1 MARALSREQELQR
14 TSRALRTLSGSNHAL
29 LRLTD
34 RQALLKE
41 ICRVVVEEAGYG
53 AAIVIRVD
61 GGDPPVFTPLAI
73 LGHEAAF
80 QELHDAHWFGADADR
95 SATSVAVRTGQPCL
109 VNDVPDNPDVPEGW
123 RDFNRRHGFGSVLS
137 LPLRLEG
144 QVYGALTI
152 VAPEADAFDDFERA
166 PLEEAAA
173 DLAFGLETLLARE
186 RHTATEQAMQRL
198 MLFDPVSGLP
208 NKANFR
214 RMLGEA
220 LRSASDATQPLTVIR
235 LAIDRLQDVDV
246 MLGSSIADRVVEQVA
261 RRLES
266 ALAANETLAQLA
278 DTEFAVI
285 VADTGAEKGRLVARR
300 LADAMAEPFEM
311 EGLQLDVRLVCG
323 LAVCPGHGSEADA
336 LVRRA
341 GIALVSARHQG
352 AGIAVFS
359 NALDMGCVR
368 NISLMADLRRAISN
382 GELRLYCQ
390 PKVEIAPRLPCGLEA
405 LVRWEH
411 PSKGLLNPNE
421 FIHVAESTGLITPL
435 TYWVLEDT
443 LRQAYAWRAAGIAQ
457 TVSVNMS
464 AHDLRDDH
472 FLERVSDKLATWGA
486 QPGAIE
492 FELTESALMQDPAK
506 ALEVLHGL
514 KRLDVRLSI
523 DDFGTGYSSLSYLS
537 RLPVDTIKIDQSFV
551 RGMIADPGCAAIV
564 KSTIDLA
571 HNLKLH
577 VIAEGVEDD
586 ATFDALGNLGCDAA
600 QGFSIGRPMPVS
612 EFGAWL
618 DRRTHH

>member
-1 MARALSREQELQR
+1 MARAPSREQELKR
-14 TSRALRTLSGSNHAL
+14 TSRALRTLSGSNRAL
-29 LRLTD
+29 LRLVD
-34 RQALLKE
+34 REALLKE

-53 AAIVIRVD
+53 AAIVVRVE
-61 GGDPPVFTPLAI
+61 GGDKQVFMPLAV
-73 LGHEAAF
+73 LGHESAF
-80 QELHDAHWFGADADR
+80 QEVHEANWFGAEADR
-95 SATSVAVRTGQPCL
+95 SATSIAVRTGSPCL
-109 VNDVPDNPDVPEGW
+109 INDIPRNPDVPDGW
-123 RDFNRRHGFGSVLS
+123 RDFNLRHGFGSVLS
-137 LPLRLEG
+137 LPLRVGGE
-144 QVYGALTI
+144 VYGALTI
-152 VAPEADAFDDFERA
+152 VAPETDAFDEFERA

-173 DLAFGLETLLARE
+173 DLAFGLETLQARE
-186 RHTATEQAMQRL
+186 RHAATEQAMRRL

-214 RMLGEA
+214 RLLGDA
-220 LRSASDATQPLTVIR
+220 IRAASDATQPLTVIR

-246 MLGSSIADRVVEQVA
+246 ILGSTIADRVVEQVA
-261 RRLES
+261 RRLEA

-285 VADTGAEKGRLVARR
+285 VAATGAEAGRLAARR
-300 LADAMAEPFEM
+300 LAEAMAMPFEM
-311 EGLQLDVRLVCG
+311 DGLQLDVRLVCG
-323 LAVCPGHGSEADA
+323 LAVFPGHGSDADI
-336 LVRRA
+336 LLRRA
-341 GIALVSARHQG
+341 GIAQVGARHQ
-352 AGIAVFS
+352 ASNIAVFS
-359 NALDMGCVR
+359 SALDLGCVR

-382 GELRLYCQ
+382 NELRLYCQ
-390 PKVEIAPRLPCGLEA
+390 PKLEIGPRQPCGLEA

-411 PSKGLLNPNE
+411 PNRGLLNPNE

-464 AHDLRDDH
+464 AHDLRDDR

-618 DRRTHH
+618 DRRAHH

>member
-29 LRLTD
+29 LRLVD
-34 RQALLKE
+34 REALLKE

-53 AAIVIRVD
+53 AAIIVRVE
-61 GGDPPVFTPLAI
+61 GEGQQVFTPLAV
-73 LGHEAAF
+73 LGHETAF
-80 QELHDAHWFGADADR
+80 QELHDAHWFGAQADQ
-95 SATSVAVRTGQPCL
+95 SATSVAVRTGRPCL
-109 VNDVPDNPDVPEGW
+109 VNNIPDNLDLSAGW
-123 RDFNRRHGFGSVLS
+123 RDFTQRHGFGSVLS
-137 LPLRLEG
+137 LPLRVDG
-144 QVYGALTI
+144 RIYGALTI
-152 VAPEADAFDDFERA
+152 VAPEPDAFDEFERA

-173 DLAFGLETLLARE
+173 DLAFGLETLQARE
-186 RHTATEQAMQRL
+186 RHAATEQAMQRL

-214 RMLGEA
+214 RMLDDA
-220 LRSASDATQPLTVIR
+220 VRAASDAMQPLTVIR
-235 LAIDRLQDVDV
+235 LTIDRLQDVDV
-246 MLGSSIADRVVEQVA
+246 ILGSSVADRVVEQVA
-261 RRLES
+261 RRLE
-266 ALAANETLAQLA
+266 AVLASTERLAQLA

-285 VADTGAEKGRLVARR
+285 VAATGAEMGRLVAKR
-300 LADAMAEPFEM
+300 LSDAMAEPFEM
-311 EGLQLDVRLVCG
+311 EGIQLGVRLVCG
-323 LAVCPGHGSEADA
+323 LAVFPGHGSTADA

-341 GIALVSARHQG
+341 GIALVSARHQSSN
-352 AGIAVFS
+352 IAVFS
-359 NALDMGCVR
+359 SALDMGCVR

-390 PKVEIAPRLPCGLEA
+390 PKLEIGQRLPCGLEA

-443 LRQAYAWRAAGIAQ
+443 LRQAYAWRAAGIEQA
-457 TVSVNMS
+457 VSVNMS
-464 AHDLRDDH
+464 AHDLHDDR
-472 FLERVSDKLATWGA
+472 FLERVSDKLTTWGA
-486 QPGAIE
+486 RPGAIE
-492 FELTESALMQDPAK
+492 FELTESALMQDPSK
-506 ALEVLHGL
+506 ALQVLNGL

-551 RGMIADPGCAAIV
+551 RGMITDASCAAIV

-618 DRRTHH
+618 TQRPVH

>member
-1 MARALSREQELQR
+1 MARTLSCEQEFQR

-29 LRLTD
+29 LRLVD
-34 RQALLKE
+34 REALLKE
-41 ICRVVVEEAGYG
+41 ICRVVVEEAGY
-53 AAIVIRVD
+53 ASAIVIRVD
-61 GGDPPVFTPLAI
+61 AGDPPVFTPLAV

-80 QELHDAHWFGADADR
+80 QELHDAHWFGPEADR
-95 SATSVAVRTGQPCL
+95 SATSVAVRTGKPYL
-109 VNDVPDNPDVPEGW
+109 VNNVPENPNVSTGW

-137 LPLRLEG
+137 LPLRVDG

-152 VAPEADAFDDFERA
+152 VAPEPDAFDEFERA

-173 DLAFGLETLLARE
+173 DLAFGLETLQARE
-186 RHTATEQAMQRL
+186 RHAATEQAMRRL

-214 RMLGEA
+214 RMLGDA
-220 LRSASDATQPLTVIR
+220 IRAAGDATQPLTVIR

-246 MLGSSIADRVVEQVA
+246 ILGSSIADRVVEQVA
-261 RRLES
+261 RRLEA
-266 ALAANETLAQLA
+266 ALASDATLAQLA

-285 VADTGAEKGRLVARR
+285 VPATGAEKGRLVAKR

-311 EGLQLDVRLVCG
+311 EGIQLDVRLVCG
-323 LAVCPGHGSEADA
+323 LAVFPGHGSDADM

-341 GIALVSARHQG
+341 GIALVSARHQ
-352 AGIAVFS
+352 AANIAVFS

-390 PKVEIAPRLPCGLEA
+390 PKLEIGPRQPCGLEA

-443 LRQAYAWRAAGIAQ
+443 LRQAYAWRAAGIGQ

-464 AHDLRDDH
+464 AHDLRDDR
-472 FLERVSDKLATWGA
+472 FLERVSDKLTTWGS

-514 KRLDVRLSI
+514 KKLDVRLSI

-551 RGMIADPGCAAIV
+551 RGMIADPSCAAIV

-586 ATFDALGNLGCDAA
+586 ATFNALGNLGCDAA
-600 QGFSIGRPMPVS
+600 QGFSIGRPMPVAD
-612 EFGAWL
+612 FGAWL
-618 DRRTHH
+618 ERSPYH

>member
-1 MARALSREQELQR
+1 MARTLSREQELQR

-29 LRLTD
+29 LRLVD
-34 RQALLKE
+34 REALLKE

-53 AAIVIRVD
+53 AAIIIRVE
-61 GGDPPVFTPLAI
+61 GEGRQAFTPLAV
-73 LGHEAAF
+73 LGHETAF
-80 QELHDAHWFGADADR
+80 KELHDAHWFGAEADQ
-95 SATSVAVRTGQPCL
+95 SATSVAVRTGSLCL
-109 VNDVPDNPDVPEGW
+109 VNNLPDNPNVPAGW
-123 RDFNRRHGFGSVLS
+123 REFNRRHGFGSVLS
-137 LPLRLEG
+137 LPLRVDG
-144 QVYGALTI
+144 QIYGALTI
-152 VAPEADAFDDFERA
+152 VAPEPDAFDEFEQA

-173 DLAFGLETLLARE
+173 DLAFGLETLHARE
-186 RHTATEQAMQRL
+186 RHVATEQAMQRL

-214 RMLGEA
+214 RMLGDA
-220 LRSASDATQPLTVIR
+220 IRSASDAMQPLTVIR

-246 MLGSSIADRVVEQVA
+246 LLGSSIADRVVEQVA
-261 RRLES
+261 RRLEA
-266 ALAANETLAQLA
+266 ALSSNETLAQLA

-285 VADTGAEKGRLVARR
+285 VAATGAEMGRLAAKR
-300 LADAMAEPFEM
+300 LSDAMAEPFEM
-311 EGLQLDVRLVCG
+311 EGIQLDVRLVSG
-323 LAVCPGHGSEADA
+323 LAVFPGHGNTADV

-341 GIALVSARHQG
+341 GIALVSARHQ
-352 AGIAVFS
+352 ATNIAVFS
-359 NALDMGCVR
+359 NTLDMGCVR

-390 PKVEIAPRLPCGLEA
+390 PKLEIGPRLPCGLEA

-443 LRQAYAWRAAGIAQ
+443 LRQAYAWRAAGIEQ
-457 TVSVNMS
+457 SVSVNMS
-464 AHDLRDDH
+464 AHDLRDDR
-472 FLERVSDKLATWGA
+472 FLERVSDKLTTWGA

-506 ALEVLHGL
+506 ALQVLNGL

-551 RGMIADPGCAAIV
+551 RGMITDAGCAAIV

-618 DRRTHH
+618 NQRPCH